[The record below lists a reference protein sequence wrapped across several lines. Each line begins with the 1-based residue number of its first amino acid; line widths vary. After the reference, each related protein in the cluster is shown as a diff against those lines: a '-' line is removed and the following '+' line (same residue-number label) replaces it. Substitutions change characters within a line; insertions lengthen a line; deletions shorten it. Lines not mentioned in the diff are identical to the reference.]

1 MRRFEGRVAIVTG
14 AASGIG
20 LACAERLA
28 LEGAAVMLC
37 DLQRAAGE
45 AAAAAIRD
53 AGGEA
58 AFTVCDI
65 SDEAA
70 VDALVR
76 QTIDRFGKADIVVNS
91 AAKIQLVNFFDLTSA
106 MFASEL
112 EVNLKGPFYLGQR
125 VARHLVERE
134 AEGSIIN
141 ITSVAAE
148 LAAGAQVAYSAS
160 KSGLAGLTRAM
171 AVALAPHGIRVNAVA
186 PGSTLTP
193 AGEPVLEHPD
203 MKGPMLARTPLGRYA
218 RPDEQAA
225 AVAFLASD
233 DASYITGQTI
243 FVDGGRTVLNQTMDV
258 QHTDKVPQPR
268 KTADFP
274 AG

>member
-1 MRRFEGRVAIVTG
+1 MRGLAGRVAIVTG

-28 LEGAAVMLC
+28 EEGAAVMLC
-37 DLQRAAGE
+37 DLQREAGE
-45 AAAAAIRD
+45 AAAATIRA
-53 AGGEA
+53 AGRQA
-58 AFTVCDI
+58 AFATCDI

-70 VDALVR
+70 VQSLIEATV
-76 QTIDRFGKADIVVNS
+76 DRFGKVDIAVNS
-91 AAKIQLVNFFDLTSA
+91 AAKIQLVDFFALTSA

-112 EVNLKGPFYLGQR
+112 DVNLKGPFYLGQG
-125 VARHLVERE
+125 VARHLVKLK
-134 AEGSIIN
+134 ATGSIIN

-193 AGEPVLEHPD
+193 AADAVLNHPD
-203 MKGPMLARTPLGRYA
+203 MKGPMLGRTPLGRYA

-258 QHTDKVPQPR
+258 QHTDKVAQGAKAP
-268 KTADFP
+268 DILL
-274 AG
+274 G

>member
-1 MRRFEGRVAIVTG
+1 MRRLEKKVAIVTG

-20 LACAERLA
+20 LATAERLA
-28 LEGAAVMLC
+28 EEGAAVMLC
-37 DLQRAAGE
+37 DLQQESGE
-45 AAAAAIRD
+45 AAAAAIR
-53 AGGEA
+53 ASGA
-58 AFTVCDI
+58 RAQFLACDI

-70 VDALVR
+70 VETLVAR
-76 QTIDRFGKADIVVNS
+76 TIGAFGQVDIVVNS
-91 AAKIQLVNFFDLTSA
+91 AAKIQLVNFFELTSA
-106 MFASEL
+106 QFASEL

-125 VARHLVERE
+125 VARHLVDRK

-141 ITSVAAE
+141 ITSVATE

-171 AVALAPHGIRVNAVA
+171 AVALAPYGIRVNAVA

-203 MKGPMLARTPLGRYA
+203 MKPAMLARTPLGRYA

-243 FVDGGRTVLNQTMDV
+243 LVDGGRTVLNQTMSV
-258 QHTDKVPQPR
+258 QHTDRVPQPHKAPEIGR
-268 KTADFP
+268 S
-274 AG
+274 